1 MVWTTIATGQD
12 PAVHGIHDFL
22 TRDEG
27 DYLPKLAILKEGKL
41 GYVRPFK
48 AKPFWE
54 TASEQGQQCTIL
66 RWPLTFPARPLNGT
80 ILTGLGTPD
89 IRGTLGRYTFFT
101 TTAGRESSKGRVVK
115 VDVVQHRIQTDLTG
129 PYSLSFKGKKESSIP
144 LEILIGADGQIT
156 CRLENTE
163 FTLREG
169 TWSDWIRVSFKIG
182 FARHVSG
189 ICKFYLESL
198 SPDFNLYVT
207 PINITNDCTSLAV
220 TYPLNYGKKLSESD
234 RPLCHPG
241 VDRRRQWPR
250 MTK

>member
-1 MVWTTIATGQD
+1 M
-12 PAVHGIHDFL
+12 HGIHDFL

-115 VDVVQHRIQTDLTG
+115 VDVVAASH
-129 PYSLSFKGKKESSIP
+129 P
-144 LEILIGADGQIT
+144 
-156 CRLENTE
+156 
-163 FTLREG
+163 
-169 TWSDWIRVSFKIG
+169 
-182 FARHVSG
+182 
-189 ICKFYLESL
+189 
-198 SPDFNLYVT
+198 
-207 PINITNDCTSLAV
+207 
-220 TYPLNYGKKLSESD
+220 D
-234 RPLCHPG
+234 RPYRPLFPVFQRQKRIIHSPG
-241 VDRRRQWPR
+241 NPHRGRRPDYLPDGKYGIYPPGRDLE
-250 MTK
+250 